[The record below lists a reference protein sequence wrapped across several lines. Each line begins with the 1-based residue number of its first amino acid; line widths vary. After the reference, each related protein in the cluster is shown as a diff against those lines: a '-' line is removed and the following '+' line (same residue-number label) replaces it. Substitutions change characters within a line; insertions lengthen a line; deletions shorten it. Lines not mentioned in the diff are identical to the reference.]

1 MVTQSHSSARKPD
14 SATAMRILIADIRA
28 AIPLDAPPALECSGD
43 CQQCALK
50 LLEFLAL
57 ELQSWEQRLA
67 QNERPT
73 LAELSQL
80 ARTARAAQAAWQHQY
95 PV

>member
-1 MVTQSHSSARKPD
+1 MVTQAHLSSRQPD
-14 SATAMRILIADIRA
+14 SVTAMRLLIAEIRA
-28 AIPLDAPPALECSGD
+28 AIPLDAPQTLECSGD
-43 CQQCALK
+43 CQQCAVK

-67 QNERPT
+67 QHERPT

-80 ARTARAAQAAWQHQY
+80 VRTARAAQAAWQRQY